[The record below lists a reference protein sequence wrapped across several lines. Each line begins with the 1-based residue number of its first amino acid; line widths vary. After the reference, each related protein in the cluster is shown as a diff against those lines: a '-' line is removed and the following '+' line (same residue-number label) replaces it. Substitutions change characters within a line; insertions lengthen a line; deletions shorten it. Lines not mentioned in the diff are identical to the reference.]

1 VSELTAPEWLF
12 FAVVVFVSYAIRGS
26 TGFGGVTV
34 PLLAL
39 IMSVKTVAPMVTF
52 LGLVSSWIILQKDHR
67 HVVWSALWRVL
78 PWTAVGVVIGIYFF
92 KTLDSRTIAKALG
105 VFAIL
110 YGVQS
115 MWRTFKPAPER
126 RLPLHAIAPIAG
138 GVGGFVGAL
147 FGASAGMF
155 FAMYL
160 DLLRFAKVEF
170 RATVA
175 AILFGLGLMRASGYI
190 WAGAYHRDALLV
202 CAAAL
207 PIMGIGVWAGNHIH
221 ANLEQ
226 LRFKRLVAAI
236 LMLSGVP
243 LLLR

>member
-1 VSELTAPEWLF
+1 
-12 FAVVVFVSYAIRGS
+12 
-26 TGFGGVTV
+26 VTV

-52 LGLVSSWIILQKDHR
+52 LGLISSWMILRQDRR
-67 HVVWSALWRVL
+67 HVVWSALLSVL
-78 PWTAVGVVIGIYFF
+78 PWCAIGVAVGIYFF
-92 KTLDSRTIAKALG
+92 KTLDSRTLAKALG
-105 VFAIL
+105 VFAIV
-110 YGVQS
+110 YGVHS
-115 MWRTFKPAPER
+115 MWRTVRLAPER
-126 RLPLHAIAPIAG
+126 RLPMKVIAPVAG

-160 DLLRFAKVEF
+160 DLLKFPKVEF

-175 AILFGLGLMRASGYI
+175 AILFALGVMRGSGYV
-190 WAGAYHRDALLV
+190 WAGAYDRDALLI

-207 PIMGIGVWAGNHIH
+207 PVMAVGVWAGNHIH
-221 ANLEQ
+221 ANLDQ
-226 LRFKRLVAAI
+226 LKFKRLVAAI
-236 LMLSGVP
+236 LILSGIP

>member
-1 VSELTAPEWLF
+1 MSDLTPLEWLF
-12 FAVVVFVSYAIRGS
+12 FAVVIFVSYAIRGS

-52 LGLVSSWIILQKDHR
+52 LGVIS
-67 HVVWSALWRVL
+67 SALILRTDYRHIVWAPLWSVL
-78 PWTAVGVVIGIYFF
+78 PWIAAGVVIGIYFF
-92 KTLDSRTIAKALG
+92 STLDSGTLGQGLG

-110 YGVQS
+110 YGVHS
-115 MWRTFKPAPER
+115 WWRTVRPAPER
-126 RLPLHAIAPIAG
+126 KLPMRAIAPLAG
-138 GVGGFVGAL
+138 TVGGFVGSM

-160 DLLRFAKVEF
+160 DVLKLPKVPF

-175 AILFGLGLMRASGYI
+175 AILFALGLMRGSGYV
-190 WAGAYHRDALLV
+190 WAGAYDRDALV
-202 CAAAL
+202 ICAASLPVMAL
-207 PIMGIGVWAGNHIH
+207 GMWAGNHIH
-221 ANLEQ
+221 ANLDQ

-236 LMLSGVP
+236 LILSGIP

>member
-1 VSELTAPEWLF
+1 VTELTLPEWFF
-12 FAVVVFVSYAIRGS
+12 FAVVIFVSYAIRGS

-52 LGLVSSWIILQKDHR
+52 LGIISSALILAKDYR
-67 HVVWSALWRVL
+67 HVVWPAMWRVL
-78 PWTAVGVVIGIYFF
+78 PWVAAGVVTGVYFF
-92 KTLDSRTIAKALG
+92 AELDPRTLGKALG
-105 VFAIL
+105 VFAIG
-110 YGVQS
+110 YGVHS
-115 MWRTFKPAPER
+115 WWRTIKPAPER
-126 RLPLHAIAPIAG
+126 RLPMKSVTAVAG
-138 GVGGFVGAL
+138 TIGGFVGSL

-160 DLLRFAKVEF
+160 DVLKLAKVPF

-175 AILFGLGLMRASGYI
+175 AILFALGIMRGTGYI
-190 WAGAYHRDALLV
+190 WAGAFDRESLII
-202 CAAAL
+202 CAASL
-207 PIMGIGVWAGNHIH
+207 PVMAVGVWAGNHVH
-221 ANLEQ
+221 ANLDQ

-236 LMLSGVP
+236 LILSGVP

>member
-190 WAGAYHRDALLV
+190 WAGAYDRDALLV

-207 PIMGIGVWAGNHIH
+207 PIMAIGVWAGNHLH

>member
-1 VSELTAPEWLF
+1 MSELTPPEWLF

-39 IMSVKTVAPMVTF
+39 IMSVKTVAPMVAF

-92 KTLDSRTIAKALG
+92 TTLDSRTIAKALG

-110 YGVQS
+110 YGGQS
-115 MWRTFKPAPER
+115 MWRTFRPAPDR
-126 RLPLHAIAPIAG
+126 RLPMQAIAPIAG

-160 DLLRFAKVEF
+160 DLLKFAKVEF

-175 AILFGLGLMRASGYI
+175 AILFGLGLMRGSGYI
-190 WAGAYHRDALLV
+190 WVGAYDRDALLA

-207 PIMGIGVWAGNHIH
+207 PIMAVGVWAGNHIH
-221 ANLEQ
+221 ANLDQ

-236 LMLSGVP
+236 LILSGIP

>member
-1 VSELTAPEWLF
+1 VAELNLAEWLF
-12 FAVVVFVSYAIRGS
+12 FALVVFVSYAIRGS

-39 IMSVKTVAPMVTF
+39 IMSVKTIAPMVTF

-67 HVVWSALWRVL
+67 HVVWSAMWRVL
-78 PWTAVGVVIGIYFF
+78 PWCAIGVAIGIYFF

-105 VFAIL
+105 VFAIV
-110 YGVQS
+110 YGGRS
-115 MWRTFKPAPER
+115 MWRTVRAAPER
-126 RLPLHAIAPIAG
+126 RLPMQAIAPIAG
-138 GVGGFVGAL
+138 SVGGFVGAL

-160 DLLRFAKVEF
+160 DLLRFPKVEF

-175 AILFGLGLMRASGYI
+175 AILFGLGIMRGSGYL
-190 WAGAYHRDALLV
+190 WAGAYDREALII

-207 PIMGIGVWAGNHIH
+207 PVMALGVWAGNHIH
-221 ANLEQ
+221 ANLDQ

-236 LMLSGVP
+236 LILSGVP

>member
-1 VSELTAPEWLF
+1 LTELTPLQWLF

-52 LGLVSSWIILQKDHR
+52 LGILSSGMILYKDHP
-67 HVVWSALWRVL
+67 HIVWKPLRALL
-78 PWTAVGVVIGIYFF
+78 PWCGAGVAIGVYFF
-92 KTLDSRTIAKALG
+92 STLDSETLANALG
-105 VFAIL
+105 IFAIA
-110 YGVQS
+110 YGVHS
-115 MWRTFKPAPER
+115 MWRTFRPAAPR
-126 RLPLHAIAPIAG
+126 RLPLNAITPLAG
-138 GVGGFVGAL
+138 SVGGFVGTL

-160 DLLRFAKVEF
+160 DSLKLPKVEF

-175 AILFGLGLMRASGYI
+175 AVLIGLGAMRGAGYV
-190 WAGAYHRDALLV
+190 WTGAFDQEALIV
-202 CAAAL
+202 CAAAVPAMAL
-207 PIMGIGVWAGNHIH
+207 GVWAGNHLH
-221 ANLEQ
+221 LKLPETA
-226 LRFKRLVAAI
+226 FKRFVASVLI
-236 LMLSGVP
+236 LSGLP